1 MKQII
6 IILCLFFSLSSAGAQ
21 SWQLFNMLVK
31 QGNYSDAKKI
41 LVVLDNVDP
50 KTMSSV
56 NACIKLQEEAE
67 ALYQKEYYT
76 RSIEKYRQIQK
87 YFPSDETVEICI
99 RQCEIKRDEY
109 NRIQEQI
116 RHEERKRQTISA
128 EKALWNKAVYANTID
143 GYLEYIYRSCKAY

>member
-56 NACIKLQEEAE
+56 NACIKLQEEAVFSSKE
-67 ALYQKEYYT
+67 PQEDNKGHLALFHRRT
-76 RSIEKYRQIQK
+76 
-87 YFPSDETVEICI
+87 
-99 RQCEIKRDEY
+99 
-109 NRIQEQI
+109 
-116 RHEERKRQTISA
+116 
-128 EKALWNKAVYANTID
+128 
-143 GYLEYIYRSCKAY
+143 YIHNQDLL